1 MQGLRLSS
9 LTPNRALGPRPFP
22 LHMML
27 AMSALVT
34 SKSGLPHSN
43 AGWPNA
49 AARAL
54 NLPESLAGQIARL
67 DPSSFARAL
76 DGEILAA
83 AGEYA
88 RGLTA
93 YRRHDYRRAADA
105 APVIWRRGSAE
116 LYDHG
121 GEDDGIPVLFAP
133 SLINRGFV
141 LDLVPGQGMLSW
153 LAGQG
158 LHPYRM
164 EWGAPGADERAFTI
178 ADYVRLRLEP
188 AMDEVLRRS
197 GRPIVLAGY
206 CMGGL
211 LTIAEAIRR
220 PEAISALVLLATPWD
235 FHAAGADRG
244 NSIASLYRSCRPFLH
259 AWGELPV
266 DIIQALFTAHDPM
279 VSLAKFRRFSTLA
292 PDSDAAQAFVALE
305 DWLNDGVAL
314 PIRVADEALLDWYGA
329 NATGRGVWRVG
340 DDVVDPAALSMP
352 TLVVV
357 PGADRI
363 VPPASAAA
371 LVPHLARGHRL
382 DLALGHIG
390 MVVGRRAQAELWRP
404 MADWIKNATA

>member
-1 MQGLRLSS
+1 
-9 LTPNRALGPRPFP
+9 
-22 LHMML
+22 MML

-34 SKSGLPHSN
+34 SKSGLPHLS
-43 AGWPNA
+43 AAWPNA
-49 AARAL
+49 AMGAPH
-54 NLPESLAGQIARL
+54 LPESLAAQIAKL
-67 DPSSFARAL
+67 DPLAFSRAL

-88 RGLTA
+88 QGLTA

-121 GEDDGIPVLFAP
+121 GGDGVPVLFAP

-164 EWGAPGADERAFTI
+164 EWGAPVDDERAFTV

-188 AMDEVLRRS
+188 AMDAVLRRS

-266 DIIQALFTAHDPM
+266 DIIQALFAAHDPM
-279 VSLAKFRRFSTLA
+279 VSLGKFRRFSTLA
-292 PDSDAAQAFVALE
+292 PDSDAARAFVALE

-340 DDVVDPAALSMP
+340 ADAVDPAALSMP

-371 LVPHLARGHRL
+371 LMPHLAHGHRL

-390 MVVGRRAQAELWRP
+390 MVVGRRAKAELWRP
-404 MADWIKNATA
+404 MADWINAQA